1 MTYPTHLMSLAT
13 KISEVERLA
22 IALRNG
28 ITVDECANGL
38 ALAIEVIAE
47 LKARVLYLREVAEV
61 EDLPEWVQIELAEI
75 DE

>member
-13 KISEVERLA
+13 KINEVERLA

-47 LKARVLYLREVAEV
+47 LQARVLDIRDAA
-61 EDLPEWVQIELAEI
+61 DLTRGWSEQPPF
-75 DE
+75 